1 MMLVNEID
9 DLNPVYNKWYMDDG
23 GIVGPVDTLLKVWD
37 LIKRRGPELGLHL
50 NPAKCEWSWLDP
62 DCTKPCPIR
71 LEGASECDQV
81 KLVPHSE
88 IQMLGVPLGNDGF
101 VADFVEKKLLGR
113 LQTTINQLVDF
124 EDTQSAFY
132 LLRVSF
138 SIVRSVHFMRTTPLR
153 QWEAQAAKFDTMV
166 HDAAV
171 QILGFPMSSYTFAQA
186 ALTPK
191 LGGLGLRKT
200 VEHATGAFSASWHE
214 SQKQSG
220 ETWLRPPEV
229 KEYKPQKQASFEFD
243 EQMLRHLIDKAP
255 NEREVQ
261 RLSRAAQPHA
271 SGFITAVPSEED
283 GNDTIL
289 RPRNFRVAVAYRLGV
304 PVLNDNIL
312 CPLCTQTID
321 KLGDHATC
329 CTKSGDLIVRH
340 NCMRNFIQ
348 RIATD
353 GVLSPVLEK
362 KGILGPT
369 SGRRPGD
376 VTIPI
381 WIPGKALAIDVA
393 VTCPFVPSQVR
404 LTSPCDHYAAAQ
416 KHKKYDA
423 SFEGQPYLFAAV
435 VFETTGAINEE
446 GVGVLRQ
453 LFRFAA
459 KHLGVEFSSYCGR
472 AWARL
477 SCNLQR
483 AVSQSILS
491 RIDGATSVVPA
502 LKLRDSGLSTAFSA
516 SFEANASPDL
526 TSVVDQNLGK
536 ITSPLN
542 PRVQPFSPTPQKLLS
557 PSPNTTLVVT
567 PKSVKYVSPSPR
579 SSDLGSFGRIPQ
591 LFPQETKSLGTPQ
604 RLLSPP
610 PKNSLVLTPKP
621 PFHPSAPSVKFVS
634 TPRKDLGSSSF
645 GHTGLSPFFLSDWY
659 NRRASGV
666 GANKCVCGVLFLLLF

>member
-1 MMLVNEID
+1 
-9 DLNPVYNKWYMDDG
+9 
-23 GIVGPVDTLLKVWD
+23 
-37 LIKRRGPELGLHL
+37 
-50 NPAKCEWSWLDP
+50 
-62 DCTKPCPIR
+62 
-71 LEGASECDQV
+71 
-81 KLVPHSE
+81 
-88 IQMLGVPLGNDGF
+88 
-101 VADFVEKKLLGR
+101 
-113 LQTTINQLVDF
+113 
-124 EDTQSAFY
+124 
-132 LLRVSF
+132 
-138 SIVRSVHFMRTTPLR
+138 
-153 QWEAQAAKFDTMV
+153 MV

-526 TSVVDQNLGK
+526 TSVVGQNLGK

-591 LFPQETKSLGTPQ
+591 LFPQETKSLGTSQ

-666 GANKCVCGVLFLLLF
+666 GDK